1 MPKDRLLFEK
11 TGRARYISHLDLMRT
26 FQRAFLRADIPIKHT
41 EGFNPHPFISIAL
54 PLSLGFSSTCE
65 ILEFGLLEG
74 TDRAEVPGRLN
85 AALPEGVRVREC
97 YWGERPLKELTE
109 LEYHIM
115 LEFEGD
121 KQALIAAWSA
131 ALDQE
136 SWVIEKKSKKAK
148 SGATT
153 LDLSP
158 LIKEYTFTDI
168 ENNRLQL
175 TTILAAQNPG
185 LNPSVM
191 VNALTEERPDLAPIF
206 VTYHRSKVLDGQRKE
221 FR

>member
-11 TGRARYISHLDLMRT
+11 VGRARYISHLDLMRT

-74 TDRAEVPGRLN
+74 TSHGDVPVRLN
-85 AALPEGVRVREC
+85 AVLPEGVAVKEC
-97 YWGERPLKELTE
+97 YPGERPLKELAS
-109 LEYHIM
+109 LEYVVDV
-115 LEFEGD
+115 EFSGD
-121 KQALIAAWSA
+121 RKGLIDAWSEA
-131 ALDQE
+131 MSRK

-148 SGATT
+148 SGVTT
-153 LDLSP
+153 LDLAP
-158 LIKEYTFTDI
+158 LIKGFNFTDD
-168 ENNRLQL
+168 ENTGIRLVC
-175 TTILAAQNPG
+175 TLAAQNPG

-191 VNALTEERPDLAPIF
+191 VNALTEEFSDFTPSF
-206 VTYHRSKVLDGQRKE
+206 VSYHRAKTLDEEGKE

>member
-54 PLSLGFSSTCE
+54 PLSLGFSSACE

-74 TDRAEVPGRLN
+74 TNHADVPAKLN
-85 AALPEGVRVREC
+85 AVLPEGVVVRAC
-97 YWGERPLKELTE
+97 YPGERSLKELTA
-109 LEYHIM
+109 LEYVIH
-115 LEFEGD
+115 LEMDSDPQG
-121 KQALIAAWSA
+121 LIAAWIA
-131 ALDQE
+131 AVSRE

-148 SGATT
+148 SGTTT
-153 LDLSP
+153 LDIAP
-158 LIKEYTFTDI
+158 LIKGFDFTEVENCGI
-168 ENNRLQL
+168 EL
-175 TTILAAQNPG
+175 TCTVAAQNPG
-185 LNPSVM
+185 LNPNVM
-191 VNALTEERPDLAPIF
+191 VSALTEEFPEWKPSF
-206 VTYHRSKVLDGQRKE
+206 VTYHRGRALDKDGKE

>member
-54 PLSLGFSSTCE
+54 PLSLGFSSACE

-74 TDRAEVPGRLN
+74 TAHADVPARLN
-85 AALPEGVRVREC
+85 AVLPEGVVVREC
-97 YWGERPLKELTE
+97 YAGERPLKELAM
-109 LEYHIM
+109 LEYQM
-115 LEFEGD
+115 TLEFEGD
-121 KQALIAAWSA
+121 KQALIDVLSEAMHRK
-131 ALDQE
+131 

-148 SGATT
+148 SGVTT
-153 LDLSP
+153 LDIAP
-158 LIKEYTFTDI
+158 LIKEFHFTEV
-168 ENNRLQL
+168 ENFGIQL
-175 TTILAAQNPG
+175 TCTLAAQNPG
-185 LNPSVM
+185 LNPNVM
-191 VNALTEERPDLAPIF
+191 VNALTEERPDLAPAF
-206 VTYHRSKVLDGQRKE
+206 VAYHRIRALDASGKE

>member
-54 PLSLGFSSTCE
+54 PLPLGFSSSCE

-74 TDRAEVPGRLN
+74 TRHGDVPVRLN
-85 AALPEGVRVREC
+85 AVLPEGVTVKEC
-97 YWGERPLKELTE
+97 YPGERPLKELE
-109 LEYHIM
+109 SLEYVVDV
-115 LEFEGD
+115 EFSGD
-121 KQALIAAWSA
+121 RQGLIEAWSRA
-131 ALDQE
+131 MSRG

-148 SGATT
+148 SGVTT
-153 LDLSP
+153 LDMAP
-158 LIKEYTFTDI
+158 LIKGFSFTGVKSDGI
-168 ENNRLQL
+168 QL
-175 TTILAAQNPG
+175 ACTLAAQNPG

-191 VNALTEERPDLAPIF
+191 VTALTEEFPDFQPSF
-206 VTYHRSKVLDGQRKE
+206 VSYRRAKSLDGAGKE
-221 FR
+221 FH

>member
-54 PLSLGFSSTCE
+54 PLSLGFSSACE

-74 TDRAEVPGRLN
+74 TNHADVPAKLN
-85 AALPEGVRVREC
+85 AVLPEGVVARAC
-97 YWGERPLKELTE
+97 YPGERSLKELAA
-109 LEYHIM
+109 LEYAIH
-115 LEFEGD
+115 LEFDSDPQG
-121 KQALIAAWSA
+121 LIAAWSTA
-131 ALDQE
+131 MRRE

-148 SGATT
+148 SGTTT
-153 LDLSP
+153 LDIAP
-158 LIKEYTFTDI
+158 LIKGFNFTEVENHGI
-168 ENNRLQL
+168 EL
-175 TTILAAQNPG
+175 TCTVSAQNPG
-185 LNPSVM
+185 LNPNVM
-191 VNALTEERPDLAPIF
+191 VNALIEEFPEWKLSF
-206 VTYHRSKVLDGQRKE
+206 VTYHRGRALDKDGKE

>member
-11 TGRARYISHLDLMRT
+11 VGRARYISHLDLMRT

-54 PLSLGFSSTCE
+54 PLSLGFSSAWE

-74 TDRAEVPGRLN
+74 TAHAEVPARLN
-85 AALPEGVRVREC
+85 AVLPEGVVVREC
-97 YWGERPLKELTE
+97 YAGERPLKELAV
-109 LEYHIM
+109 LEYELT
-115 LEFEGD
+115 LEFDGD
-121 KQALIAAWSA
+121 KQALIDTWSGA
-131 ALDQE
+131 MDRE

-148 SGATT
+148 SGVTT
-153 LDLSP
+153 LDLAP
-158 LIKEYTFTDI
+158 LIKEYTFTHT
-168 ENNRLQL
+168 ENKGLVL
-175 TTILAAQNPG
+175 KCVLSAQNPG

-191 VNALTEERPDLAPIF
+191 VNALTEEYPDLAPSF
-206 VTYHRSKVLDGQRKE
+206 VSYHRAKALDGAKKE